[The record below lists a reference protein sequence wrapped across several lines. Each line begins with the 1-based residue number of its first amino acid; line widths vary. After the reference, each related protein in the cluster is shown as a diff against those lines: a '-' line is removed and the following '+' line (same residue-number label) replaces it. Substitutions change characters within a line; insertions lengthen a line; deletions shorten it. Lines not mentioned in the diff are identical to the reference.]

1 MRKLLVV
8 GALAVIALA
17 VLMLHE
23 IRAGVDAA
31 PTAPAPSPAPTIT
44 PPPQPA
50 TAPIKIAKPAPEPE
64 SDGKVNANS
73 DDFLDRFVDKQPRMA
88 SRAAMSCYKGGLHRR
103 TMDQWIR
110 FSFTGHVKNGEVT
123 FSDVKTLESRLDDK
137 ELEDCML
144 AAVANT
150 HWHDDSLPDTESYP
164 DQTTLNPER
173 GGKKYLHA
181 ADDDATPA
189 PPDTPR

>member
-8 GALAVIALA
+8 GTLAVIALL

-31 PTAPAPSPAPTIT
+31 PVAPPPSPAPAIAPP
-44 PPPQPA
+44 PPPQ
-50 TAPIKIAKPAPEPE
+50 APIKLAKPDAAPE

-73 DDFLDRFVDKQPRMA
+73 DEFLEHFIDKQPRMA
-88 SRAAMSCYKGGLHRR
+88 SKAAMSCYKGGLHKR
-103 TMDQWIR
+103 TMNQWIR
-110 FSFTGHVKNGEVT
+110 FSFVGHIKNGEVT
-123 FSDVKTLESRLDDK
+123 FSDVKTEESRLDDK

-173 GGKKYLHA
+173 GGKKYMHDS
-181 ADDDATPA
+181 DDDGPAA